1 MKRFFILFMSMS
13 VMALASCVS
22 VAGMRLSGET
32 DEKVFK
38 VDTGYSVLE
47 VSGSVDILY
56 SAEAD
61 NVVVTADSKVLPCVC
76 VEDDKGVLK
85 IYVQRKDRKFWRGNQ
100 GKVYVVV
107 PASPSIGK
115 IDISGASD
123 FESDAVIT
131 ARSLDVKVSGASD
144 FIADMEVESS
154 LEMSVSGASDVRSS
168 VSACGLTVDAGG
180 ASDVVLSGRADRFS
194 ASVSGASSL
203 SSGKA
208 YVETETFSCSVSGAS
223 ECYVKCNGTAE
234 GKASGA
240 STVVMYGDGKSRI
253 SSSGASS
260 VHYRQE

>member
-107 PASPSIGK
+107 PASSSIGK

-208 YVETETFSCSVSGAS
+208 
-223 ECYVKCNGTAE
+223 
-234 GKASGA
+234 
-240 STVVMYGDGKSRI
+240 
-253 SSSGASS
+253 
-260 VHYRQE
+260 